1 MPNRFEIP
9 FSSANGGLD
18 TAILTRVRPVFP
30 YADGKRTSDVPTATS
45 VTVALQ
51 GNCFEP
57 LNIKIEGSAD
67 LFPGLTDEDIET
79 ACKTLKLNFVKFKNC
94 KVQIY
99 TIDGQMRMSGVAD
112 GVELVNSK

>member
-30 YADGKRTSDVPTATS
+30 YADGKRT
-45 VTVALQ
+45 
-51 GNCFEP
+51 
-57 LNIKIEGSAD
+57 IEGSAD